1 MSWTY
6 EQSSGFLVA
15 ADGIKLFP
23 PGYAGRG
30 SGKNN
35 PAMQNVKDVGPLPCG
50 FYTMTE
56 LIEDDP
62 ITGRYTIVLVPDASN
77 EMFGR
82 DAFRIHG
89 DSIEEPGN
97 ASDGCIVQYLDNRV
111 TAWTSPDHRLEV
123 VATLPSRIF
132 SGTSGAFSAPRSDQ

>member
-1 MSWTY
+1 VWQY

-15 ADGIKLFP
+15 PDGTKLYP
-23 PGYAGRG
+23 SGYAGRD

-35 PAMQNVKDVGPLPCG
+35 PSMQAIKYVGPLPQG

-62 ITGRYTIVLVPDASN
+62 VTGRYTIVLVPDPSN

-82 DAFRIHG
+82 DTFRIHG

-97 ASDGCIVQYLDNRV
+97 ASDGCIVQYLTNRV

-123 VATLPSRIF
+123 VATLPS
-132 SGTSGAFSAPRSDQ
+132 SGHPAFT